1 MNTWFLEIKMKS
13 DFMKRIN
20 KKKSAIISLIALFC
34 LGIGYYVLAISPHQR
49 AVQSFNEVTAK
60 IQKENR
66 SLEET
71 IKVSKKLLSSKDKP
85 LDEKLTVELK
95 NEVST
100 AEKKK
105 QVIPKIKKKTSD
117 INKQVKSLKKPINY
131 TTEIKELQDK
141 NQKYSTSVKQLK
153 QITNPSNTFVES
165 RLKEIDTISDV
176 QSATEDNDPNQGLNK
191 QGSYTAA
198 VYFSD
203 NEVTN
208 PVAGADLVAKGT
220 DAGGCVEVYKTA
232 EDAKKR
238 NDYLSAFDGLPTVIN
253 PGSHYVYGTVVIRV
267 AASLTASQQ
276 NALTQKIYE
285 KLIEIKDDNT
295 NKNTSKTETS
305 SSTKPSSSSSS
316 SSTQTTVSESAQS
329 NTNTVAGS
337 APTTPAQQQDA
348 GVPESSKETSVNP
361 EFHSNFDENGYNR
374 LLGVYMQDMV
384 DEANNYHATTEPS
397 SSTGSSE

>member
-1 MNTWFLEIKMKS
+1 MKF
-13 DFMKRIN
+13 DFMKKN
-20 KKKSAIISLIALFC
+20 DSKKSAIISLIVLLCF
-34 LGIGYYVLAISPHQR
+34 GIGYYVLAISPHQK
-49 AVQSFNEVTAK
+49 AVKSFNEVTAK
-60 IQKENR
+60 IQKENS

-71 IKVSKKLLSSKDKP
+71 IKVSKELLSSKDKP
-85 LDEKLTVELK
+85 LDENLTVELK

-117 INKQVKSLKKPINY
+117 IKKQVKSLKKPINY
-131 TTEIKELQDK
+131 TIEIKNLKDK

-165 RLKEIDTISDV
+165 RLKEIDTITDV
-176 QSATEDNDPNQGLNK
+176 QSATENNDPNQGLNK

-198 VYFSD
+198 VYFAD

-276 NALTQKIYE
+276 NTLTQKIYE
-285 KLIEIKDDNT
+285 KLTQLENDST
-295 NKNTSKTETS
+295 SKNSSKTETS
-305 SSTKPSSSSSS
+305 SSTQPSSSSSS

-337 APTTPAQQQDA
+337 TPTTPAQQQDA
-348 GVPESSKETSVNP
+348 GVPESSKETRVNP
-361 EFHSNFDENGYNR
+361 EFHSNIDENGYNT
-374 LLGVYMQDMV
+374 LLGVYVQDMI
-384 DEANNYHATTEPS
+384 DQANNYHATTEPS
-397 SSTGSSE
+397 SSGSSE

>member
-1 MNTWFLEIKMKS
+1 MKI
-13 DFMKRIN
+13 DFMK
-20 KKKSAIISLIALFC
+20 KMDTKKSAIISLIVLLCF
-34 LGIGYYVLAISPHQR
+34 GIGYYVLVISPHQR
-49 AVQSFNEVTAK
+49 AVKSFNEVTAK

-220 DAGGCVEVYKTA
+220 DAGGCVEVYKTV

-285 KLIEIKDDNT
+285 KLIEIKDDST
-295 NKNTSKTETS
+295 SKNSSKTETS
-305 SSTKPSSSSSS
+305 SSTQPSSSSSS

-374 LLGVYMQDMV
+374 LLGVYMQDMI
-384 DEANNYHATTEPS
+384 DQANNYHATTEPS
-397 SSTGSSE
+397 SSGSSE

>member
-1 MNTWFLEIKMKS
+1 MKI
-13 DFMKRIN
+13 DFMKKMDI
-20 KKKSAIISLIALFC
+20 KKSAIISLIVLLCF
-34 LGIGYYVLAISPHQR
+34 GIGYYVLVISPHQK
-49 AVQSFNEVTAK
+49 AVKSFNEVTTR

-71 IKVSKKLLSSKDKP
+71 IKASKELLSSKDKP
-85 LDEKLTVELK
+85 LDENLTVELK

-117 INKQVKSLKKPINY
+117 INKQVKSLKKTINY
-131 TTEIKELQDK
+131 TTEIKELKDK

-153 QITNPSNTFVES
+153 QITNSSNTFVES
-165 RLKEIDTISDV
+165 RLKEIVTITDV
-176 QSATEDNDPNQGLNK
+176 QSATENNDPNQDLNK

-198 VYFSD
+198 VYFAD

-276 NALTQKIYE
+276 NTLTQKIYE
-285 KLIEIKDDNT
+285 KLTQLENDNT
-295 NKNTSKTETS
+295 SKNTSKTETS
-305 SSTKPSSSSSS
+305 SFTKPSSSSSS
-316 SSTQTTVSESAQS
+316 STQATISESAQS
-329 NTNTVAGS
+329 DTKTVAGS
-337 APTTPAQQQDA
+337 APTTPTQQQDS
-348 GVPESSKETSVNP
+348 GVSDSSQDMGVNP
-361 EFHSNFDENGYNR
+361 EFHSNIDENGYNS
-374 LLGVYMQDMV
+374 LLG
-384 DEANNYHATTEPS
+384 ANVLDNSNGGNNSNASTES
-397 SSTGSSE
+397 SSMGSSE

>member
-1 MNTWFLEIKMKS
+1 MKF
-13 DFMKRIN
+13 DFMKKIDS
-20 KKKSAIISLIALFC
+20 KKKAIISFIVLLCF
-34 LGIGYYVLAISPHQR
+34 GIGYYVLAISPHQR
-49 AVQSFNEVTAK
+49 AVKSFNEVTAK
-60 IQKENR
+60 IQKENG

-71 IKVSKKLLSSKDKP
+71 IKVSKELLSSKDKP
-85 LDEKLTVELK
+85 LDENLTVELK

-117 INKQVKSLKKPINY
+117 IKKQVKSLKKPINY
-131 TTEIKELQDK
+131 TIEIKNLKDK

-165 RLKEIDTISDV
+165 RLKEIDTITDV
-176 QSATEDNDPNQGLNK
+176 QSATENNDPNQGLNK

-198 VYFSD
+198 VYFAD

-276 NALTQKIYE
+276 NTLTQKIYE
-285 KLIEIKDDNT
+285 KLTQLENDST
-295 NKNTSKTETS
+295 SKNSSKTETS
-305 SSTKPSSSSSS
+305 SSTQPSSSSSS

-337 APTTPAQQQDA
+337 TPTTPAQQQDA
-348 GVPESSKETSVNP
+348 GVPESSKETRVNP
-361 EFHSNFDENGYNR
+361 EFHSNIDENGYNT
-374 LLGVYMQDMV
+374 LLGVYVQDMI
-384 DEANNYHATTEPS
+384 DQANNYHATTEPS
-397 SSTGSSE
+397 SSGSPE

>member
-1 MNTWFLEIKMKS
+1 MKS

-20 KKKSAIISLIALFC
+20 AKKSAIISLIVLLCF
-34 LGIGYYVLAISPHQR
+34 GIGYYLLVISPHQK
-49 AVQSFNEVTAK
+49 AVKSFNEVTAR

-71 IKVSKKLLSSKDKP
+71 IKASKELLSSKDKP
-85 LDEKLTVELK
+85 LDENLTVELK

-105 QVIPKIKKKTSD
+105 QVIPKIKKTTSD

-131 TTEIKELQDK
+131 TTEIKELKDK
-141 NQKYSTSVKQLK
+141 NLKYSTSVKQLK

-285 KLIEIKDDNT
+285 KLIEIKDDST
-295 NKNTSKTETS
+295 SKNSSKTETS
-305 SSTKPSSSSSS
+305 SSTQPSSSSSS

-337 APTTPAQQQDA
+337 TPTTPAQQQDA
-348 GVPESSKETSVNP
+348 GVPESSKETRVNP
-361 EFHSNFDENGYNR
+361 EFHSNIDENGYNT
-374 LLGVYMQDMV
+374 LLGVYVQDMI
-384 DEANNYHATTEPS
+384 DQANNYHATTEPS
-397 SSTGSSE
+397 SSGSPE

>member
-1 MNTWFLEIKMKS
+1 MT
-13 DFMKRIN
+13 
-20 KKKSAIISLIALFC
+20 
-34 LGIGYYVLAISPHQR
+34 
-49 AVQSFNEVTAK
+49 TK

-71 IKVSKKLLSSKDKP
+71 INASKKLLSSKDKP
-85 LDEKLTVELK
+85 LDENLTVELK

-105 QVIPKIKKKTSD
+105 QVIPKIKKTSD

-131 TTEIKELQDK
+131 STEIKNLKDK

-176 QSATEDNDPNQGLNK
+176 QSVIEDNDPNQGLNK
-191 QGSYTAA
+191 QGCCTAA
-198 VYFSD
+198 VYFAD

-276 NALTQKIYE
+276 NTLTQKIYE
-285 KLIEIKDDNT
+285 KLTQLENDNT
-295 NKNTSKTETS
+295 SKNTSKTETS
-305 SSTKPSSSSSS
+305 SFTKPSSSSSS
-316 SSTQTTVSESAQS
+316 STQATISESAQS
-329 NTNTVAGS
+329 DTKTVAGS
-337 APTTPAQQQDA
+337 APTTPTQQQDS
-348 GVPESSKETSVNP
+348 GVSDSSQDMGVNP
-361 EFHSNFDENGYNR
+361 EFHSNIDENGYNS
-374 LLGVYMQDMV
+374 LLG
-384 DEANNYHATTEPS
+384 ANVLDNSNGGNNSNASTES
-397 SSTGSSE
+397 SSMGSSE

>member
-1 MNTWFLEIKMKS
+1 MKS
-13 DFMKRIN
+13 DFMKKIDT
-20 KKKSAIISLIALFC
+20 KKRAIISLIVLLCF
-34 LGIGYYVLAISPHQR
+34 GIGYYVLAILPHQR

-71 IKVSKKLLSSKDKP
+71 IKVSKELLSSKDKP
-85 LDEKLTVELK
+85 LDENLTDELK
-95 NEVST
+95 NEVSS

-105 QVIPKIKKKTSD
+105 QVIPKIQKKTSD

-131 TTEIKELQDK
+131 TTEIKELKDK

-198 VYFSD
+198 VYFAD

-208 PVAGADLVAKGT
+208 PVTGADLVAKGT
-220 DAGGCVEVYKTA
+220 DAGGCVEVYKTV

-305 SSTKPSSSSSS
+305 SSTQPSSSSSS
-316 SSTQTTVSESAQS
+316 SSTQATVSESAQS
-329 NTNTVAGS
+329 DTKTVAGS
-337 APTTPAQQQDA
+337 TPKTPAQQQDS
-348 GVPESSKETSVNP
+348 GVPESSNDIMLNP
-361 EFHSNFDENGYNR
+361 EYHSYVDENGYNS
-374 LLGVYMQDMV
+374 LLGAYVLD
-384 DEANNYHATTEPS
+384 NNNGGNNSNTTTES
-397 SSTGSSE
+397 SATGSSE

>member
-1 MNTWFLEIKMKS
+1 MKI
-13 DFMKRIN
+13 DFMKKMDI
-20 KKKSAIISLIALFC
+20 KKSAIISLIVLLCF
-34 LGIGYYVLAISPHQR
+34 GIGYYVLVISPHQK
-49 AVQSFNEVTAK
+49 AVKSFNEVTTR

-71 IKVSKKLLSSKDKP
+71 IKASKELLSSKDKP
-85 LDEKLTVELK
+85 LDENLTVELK

-131 TTEIKELQDK
+131 STEIKNLKDK

-267 AASLTASQQ
+267 SASLTASQQ

-285 KLIEIKDDNT
+285 KLIEIKDDST
-295 NKNTSKTETS
+295 SKNSSKTETS
-305 SSTKPSSSSSS
+305 PSTQPSSSSSS
-316 SSTQTTVSESAQS
+316 STTQTTVSESAQS

-337 APTTPAQQQDA
+337 TPTTPAQQQDA
-348 GVPESSKETSVNP
+348 GVPESSKETRVNP
-361 EFHSNFDENGYNR
+361 EFHSNIDENGYNT
-374 LLGVYMQDMV
+374 LLGVYVQDMI
-384 DEANNYHATTEPS
+384 DQANNYHATTEPS

>member
-1 MNTWFLEIKMKS
+1 MKI
-13 DFMKRIN
+13 DFMK
-20 KKKSAIISLIALFC
+20 KMDTKKSAIISLIVLLCF
-34 LGIGYYVLAISPHQR
+34 GIGYYVLAISPHQR
-49 AVQSFNEVTAK
+49 AVKSFNEVTAK
-60 IQKENR
+60 IQKENS

-71 IKVSKKLLSSKDKP
+71 IKVSKELLSSKDKP
-85 LDEKLTVELK
+85 LDENLTVELK

-105 QVIPKIKKKTSD
+105 QLIPKIKKKTSE

-131 TTEIKELQDK
+131 STEIKNLNDK

-220 DAGGCVEVYKTA
+220 DAGGCVEVYKTV

-285 KLIEIKDDNT
+285 KLIEIKDDST
-295 NKNTSKTETS
+295 SKNSSKTETS
-305 SSTKPSSSSSS
+305 SSTQPSSSSSS

>member
-1 MNTWFLEIKMKS
+1 MKS

-20 KKKSAIISLIALFC
+20 TKKSAIISLIVLFC
-34 LGIGYYVLAISPHQR
+34 FGIGYYVLAISPHQR

-66 SLEET
+66 SIEET
-71 IKVSKKLLSSKDKP
+71 IKVSKELVSSKDKP
-85 LDEKLTVELK
+85 LDESLTVELK

-131 TTEIKELQDK
+131 TTEIKVLKDK

-176 QSATEDNDPNQGLNK
+176 QSATEDNDSNQGLNK

-198 VYFSD
+198 VYFAD

-208 PVAGADLVAKGT
+208 PVPGADLVA
-220 DAGGCVEVYKTA
+220 AGGCVEVYKTV

-267 AASLTASQQ
+267 SASLTASQQ

-285 KLIEIKDDNT
+285 KLIEIKDDST
-295 NKNTSKTETS
+295 SKNTSKTETS

-316 SSTQTTVSESAQS
+316 STQATVSESAYS
-329 NTNTVAGS
+329 DTRTVAGS
-337 APTTPAQQQDA
+337 TPKTPAQQQDS
-348 GVPESSKETSVNP
+348 GVPESSNDIMLNP
-361 EFHSNFDENGYNR
+361 EYHSYVDENGYNS
-374 LLGVYMQDMV
+374 LLG
-384 DEANNYHATTEPS
+384 ANVLDNSNGGNNSNASTES
-397 SSTGSSE
+397 SSMGSSE

>member
-1 MNTWFLEIKMKS
+1 MKF
-13 DFMKRIN
+13 DFMKKIDT
-20 KKKSAIISLIALFC
+20 KKSAIISLIVLLCF
-34 LGIGYYVLAISPHQR
+34 GIGYYVLAISPHQK
-49 AVQSFNEVTAK
+49 AVKSFNEVTAK
-60 IQKENR
+60 IQKENS

-85 LDEKLTVELK
+85 LDENLTVELK

-105 QVIPKIKKKTSD
+105 QVIPKIKKKTID

-131 TTEIKELQDK
+131 TIETKNLNDK

-165 RLKEIDTISDV
+165 RLKEIDTISEV

-198 VYFSD
+198 VYFAD

-208 PVAGADLVAKGT
+208 PVPGADLVAKGT

-295 NKNTSKTETS
+295 SKNTSKTETS

-316 SSTQTTVSESAQS
+316 STQATVSESAQS
-329 NTNTVAGS
+329 DTKTVAGS
-337 APTTPAQQQDA
+337 TPKTPAQQQDS
-348 GVPESSKETSVNP
+348 GVPESSNDIMLNP
-361 EFHSNFDENGYNR
+361 EYHSYVDENGYNS
-374 LLGVYMQDMV
+374 LLG
-384 DEANNYHATTEPS
+384 ANVLDNNNGGNNSNASTES
-397 SSTGSSE
+397 SSMGSSE

>member
-1 MNTWFLEIKMKS
+1 
-13 DFMKRIN
+13 MKRIN
-20 KKKSAIISLIALFC
+20 TKKSAVISLIVLLCF
-34 LGIGYYVLAISPHQR
+34 GIGYYLLAISPHQR

-71 IKVSKKLLSSKDKP
+71 IKASKKLLSSKDKP
-85 LDEKLTVELK
+85 LDENLTVKLK

-100 AEKKK
+100 VEKKK

-131 TTEIKELQDK
+131 TTEIKELKDK

-198 VYFSD
+198 VYFFD

-285 KLIEIKDDNT
+285 KLIEIKDDST
-295 NKNTSKTETS
+295 SKNTSKMETS
-305 SSTKPSSSSSS
+305 SFTKPSSSSSS
-316 SSTQTTVSESAQS
+316 STQATVSESAQS
-329 NTNTVAGS
+329 YTKTVAGS
-337 APTTPAQQQDA
+337 APTTPTQQQDS
-348 GVPESSKETSVNP
+348 GVPDSSQDMGVNP
-361 EFHSNFDENGYNR
+361 EFHSNID
-374 LLGVYMQDMV
+374 
-384 DEANNYHATTEPS
+384 
-397 SSTGSSE
+397 

>member
-1 MNTWFLEIKMKS
+1 MT
-13 DFMKRIN
+13 
-20 KKKSAIISLIALFC
+20 
-34 LGIGYYVLAISPHQR
+34 
-49 AVQSFNEVTAK
+49 TK

-71 IKVSKKLLSSKDKP
+71 INASKKLLSSKDKP
-85 LDEKLTVELK
+85 LDENLTVELK

-105 QVIPKIKKKTSD
+105 QVIPKIKKTSD

-131 TTEIKELQDK
+131 STEIKNLKDK

-198 VYFSD
+198 VYFAD

-208 PVAGADLVAKGT
+208 PVPGADLVAKGT
-220 DAGGCVEVYKTA
+220 DTGGCVEVYKTA

-276 NALTQKIYE
+276 NTLTQKIYE
-285 KLIEIKDDNT
+285 KLTQLENDNT
-295 NKNTSKTETS
+295 SKNTSKTETS
-305 SSTKPSSSSSS
+305 SFTKPSSSSSS
-316 SSTQTTVSESAQS
+316 STQATVSESAQS
-329 NTNTVAGS
+329 DTKTVAGS
-337 APTTPAQQQDA
+337 APTTPTQQQDS
-348 GVPESSKETSVNP
+348 GVSDSSQDMGVNP
-361 EFHSNFDENGYNR
+361 EFHSNIDENGYNS
-374 LLGVYMQDMV
+374 LLG
-384 DEANNYHATTEPS
+384 ANVLDNSNGGNNSNASTES
-397 SSTGSSE
+397 SSMGSSE

>member
-1 MNTWFLEIKMKS
+1 MT
-13 DFMKRIN
+13 
-20 KKKSAIISLIALFC
+20 
-34 LGIGYYVLAISPHQR
+34 
-49 AVQSFNEVTAK
+49 TK

-71 IKVSKKLLSSKDKP
+71 INASKKLLSSKDKP
-85 LDEKLTVELK
+85 LDENLTVELK

-105 QVIPKIKKKTSD
+105 QVIPKIKKTSD

-131 TTEIKELQDK
+131 STEIKNLKDK

-176 QSATEDNDPNQGLNK
+176 QSAIEDNDPNQGLNK
-191 QGSYTAA
+191 QGSCTAA
-198 VYFSD
+198 VYFAD

-316 SSTQTTVSESAQS
+316 STQATVSESAQS
-329 NTNTVAGS
+329 DTKTVAGS
-337 APTTPAQQQDA
+337 TPKTPAQQQDS
-348 GVPESSKETSVNP
+348 GVPESSNDIMLNP
-361 EFHSNFDENGYNR
+361 EYHSYVDENGYNS
-374 LLGVYMQDMV
+374 LLG
-384 DEANNYHATTEPS
+384 ANVLDNNNGGNNSNASTES
-397 SSTGSSE
+397 SSMGSSE

>member
-1 MNTWFLEIKMKS
+1 MT
-13 DFMKRIN
+13 
-20 KKKSAIISLIALFC
+20 
-34 LGIGYYVLAISPHQR
+34 
-49 AVQSFNEVTAK
+49 TK

-71 IKVSKKLLSSKDKP
+71 IKASKKLLSSKDKP
-85 LDEKLTVELK
+85 LDENLTVKLK

-100 AEKKK
+100 VEKKK

-131 TTEIKELQDK
+131 TTEIKVLKDK

-198 VYFSD
+198 VYFAD

-208 PVAGADLVAKGT
+208 PVPGADLVAKGT

-267 AASLTASQQ
+267 SASLTASQQ

-285 KLIEIKDDNT
+285 KLIEIKDDST
-295 NKNTSKTETS
+295 SKNTSKTETS

-316 SSTQTTVSESAQS
+316 STQATVSESAYS
-329 NTNTVAGS
+329 DTRTVAGS
-337 APTTPAQQQDA
+337 TPKTPAQQQDS
-348 GVPESSKETSVNP
+348 GVPESSNDIMLNP
-361 EFHSNFDENGYNR
+361 EYHSYVDENGYNS
-374 LLGVYMQDMV
+374 LLG
-384 DEANNYHATTEPS
+384 ANVLDNSNGGNNSNASTES
-397 SSTGSSE
+397 SSMGSSK

>member
-1 MNTWFLEIKMKS
+1 MYLQSHHIKERYSHLMKW
-13 DFMKRIN
+13 
-20 KKKSAIISLIALFC
+20 
-34 LGIGYYVLAISPHQR
+34 Q
-49 AVQSFNEVTAK
+49 
-60 IQKENR
+60 QKF
-66 SLEET
+66 
-71 IKVSKKLLSSKDKP
+71 
-85 LDEKLTVELK
+85 
-95 NEVST
+95 
-100 AEKKK
+100 
-105 QVIPKIKKKTSD
+105 KKKTSD

-131 TTEIKELQDK
+131 STEIKHLKDK

-198 VYFSD
+198 VYFAD

-208 PVAGADLVAKGT
+208 PVPGADLVAKGT

-285 KLIEIKDDNT
+285 KLIEIKDDST
-295 NKNTSKTETS
+295 SKNSSKTETS
-305 SSTKPSSSSSS
+305 SSTQLSSSSSS

-329 NTNTVAGS
+329 NTNAVAGS
-337 APTTPAQQQDA
+337 TPTTPAQQQDA
-348 GVPESSKETSVNP
+348 GVPESSKETRVNP
-361 EFHSNFDENGYNR
+361 EFHSNIDENGYNT
-374 LLGVYMQDMV
+374 LLGVYVQDMI
-384 DEANNYHATTEPS
+384 DQANNYHATTEPS
-397 SSTGSSE
+397 SSGSPE

>member
-1 MNTWFLEIKMKS
+1 M
-13 DFMKRIN
+13 
-20 KKKSAIISLIALFC
+20 
-34 LGIGYYVLAISPHQR
+34 SPHQR

-220 DAGGCVEVYKTA
+220 DAGGCVEVYKTV

-285 KLIEIKDDNT
+285 KLIEIKDDST
-295 NKNTSKTETS
+295 SKNSSKTETS
-305 SSTKPSSSSSS
+305 SSTQPSSSSSS